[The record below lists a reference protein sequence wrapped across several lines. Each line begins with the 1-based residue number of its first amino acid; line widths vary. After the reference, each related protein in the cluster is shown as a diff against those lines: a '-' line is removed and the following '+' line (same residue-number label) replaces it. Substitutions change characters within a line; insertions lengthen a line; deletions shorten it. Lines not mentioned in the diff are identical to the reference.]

1 MSSGVTDARRD
12 SRQRTQ
18 SHQAQLPPQPPG
30 HRFSWRWAALPLAVV
45 MLVAGVIWL
54 KSRPG
59 DAGSA
64 QADVS
69 PSTASHDKVG
79 VRSDRQPSQTGH
91 TDAPP
96 PGQASV
102 ATPARSQLT
111 AQQPRAVSLPSGAT
125 VRIDVTATGT
135 NGELAIPSDVN
146 RAGWWDGSS
155 RLGEPYG
162 ATVLA
167 AHIDSFSQGLGR
179 FAELLD
185 ARQGDHIRLDSADLR
200 QQFRVVS
207 ATLIPKASLSAQ
219 SDLFA
224 STGPSRVVL
233 ITCGGAYDESEGGYQ
248 DNMIVIA
255 EPVGPVKR
263 S

>member
-1 MSSGVTDARRD
+1 M
-12 SRQRTQ
+12 
-18 SHQAQLPPQPPG
+18 
-30 HRFSWRWAALPLAVV
+30 PLAIV
-45 MLVAGVIWL
+45 MLVAGIMWL
-54 KSRPG
+54 KSRPDDVG
-59 DAGSA
+59 TR

-79 VRSDRQPSQTGH
+79 VHSNQRPSRTAP
-91 TDAPP
+91 TDAPL
-96 PGQASV
+96 GQASV
-102 ATPARSQLT
+102 ATPARSQIP
-111 AQQPRAVSLPSGAT
+111 AQQPRAVSLPSGTT
-125 VRIDVTATGT
+125 VRIDVTATDT

-185 ARQGDHIRLDSADLR
+185 ARQGDRIRLDSADLR

-219 SDLFA
+219 SNLFA

-233 ITCGGAYDESEGGYQ
+233 ITCGGAYDQSEGGYQ